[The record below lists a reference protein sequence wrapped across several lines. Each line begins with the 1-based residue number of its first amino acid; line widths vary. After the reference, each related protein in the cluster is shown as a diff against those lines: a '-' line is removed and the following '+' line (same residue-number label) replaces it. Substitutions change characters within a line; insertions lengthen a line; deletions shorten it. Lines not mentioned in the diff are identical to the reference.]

1 APGLVETAG
10 GMLNAIGLQNIG
22 VEAFLAGRLPVLRVA
37 GARVVANFWGDSP
50 EEFAECGARLD
61 GAPGVVALELNASSP
76 NRPEWGSI
84 LATDPQALAAIV
96 RAVRARVRAPLWVKL
111 SPNVGDITRVG
122 RAAEAEGADALTAIN
137 TLRATAIDL
146 EARRPR
152 LAAGSGGLSGPA
164 IKPVALR
171 MVQELA
177 RAVRIPV
184 VGIGGIMTGEDA
196 LEFPC
201 GGVPPSTSALNSTVS
216 GAGPSSG
223 VPSAQARSGAASSS
237 ALPAATVVVVGAF
250 AGATVVVLSGAS
262 LGPPRPPQPGRT
274 SRSGR
279 ARVAEAART
288 RVMQEPPWSG
298 VAERRRIL
306 TDDPEAVNSGRR
318 AVRAPGARPAP
329 LAPGRVMRLDVLVAP
344 PGED

>member
-1 APGLVETAG
+1 VSAGVGVDTSVAVGAVRLPNPVIAASGTFGYGTEFAGLVDLGALGALAVKGLSLRPTAGKPAPRLVETAG

-22 VEAFLAGRLPVLRVA
+22 VEAFLAGRLPALRAA

-137 TLRATAIDL
+137 TLRATAVDV
-146 EARRPR
+146 ATRRPR
-152 LAAGSGGLSGPA
+152 LASGTGGLSGPA

-171 MVQELA
+171 MVHELA
-177 RAVRIPV
+177 RAVRIPL
-184 VGIGGIMTGEDA
+184 VGVGGIMTGEDA
-196 LEFPC
+196 LEFLVC
-201 GGVPPSTSALNSTVS
+201 GASAVQVGTATFYDPRAPQRIAEEMASWCRAHGVPAVS
-216 GAGPSSG
+216 DMIGT
-223 VPSAQARSGAASSS
+223 
-237 ALPAATVVVVGAF
+237 L
-250 AGATVVVLSGAS
+250 
-262 LGPPRPPQPGRT
+262 RT
-274 SRSGR
+274 
-279 ARVAEAART
+279 
-288 RVMQEPPWSG
+288 
-298 VAERRRIL
+298 
-306 TDDPEAVNSGRR
+306 
-318 AVRAPGARPAP
+318 
-329 LAPGRVMRLDVLVAP
+329 
-344 PGED
+344 

>member
-1 APGLVETAG
+1 VSAGAGVDTSVAVGAVRLPNPVIAASGTFGYGTEFAGLLDLGALGALAVKGLSLRPSPGKPAPRLVETPG
-10 GMLNAIGLQNIG
+10 GMLNSIGLQNIG
-22 VEAFLAGRLPVLRVA
+22 VQAFLGDRLPALHAA

-50 EEFAECGARLD
+50 EEFAECAARLD

-196 LEFPC
+196 LEFLCC
-201 GGVPPSTSALNSTVS
+201 G
-216 GAGPSSG
+216 
-223 VPSAQARSGAASSS
+223 ARAVQVGTAIFYDPRAPLRI
-237 ALPAATVVVVGAF
+237 AEEMARWCRAHGVGAI
-250 AGATVVVLSGAS
+250 S
-262 LGPPRPPQPGRT
+262 
-274 SRSGR
+274 
-279 ARVAEAART
+279 
-288 RVMQEPPWSG
+288 
-298 VAERRRIL
+298 
-306 TDDPEAVNSGRR
+306 
-318 AVRAPGARPAP
+318 
-329 LAPGRVMRLDVLVAP
+329 DVIGTLQS
-344 PGED
+344 